1 MGNIQHNIYQNLTV
15 KDLANPQTV
24 VRAYKEAESKE
35 LQIMKDH
42 RSKKDKKAKDP
53 TEEDPDNE
61 NDSKMKDGEELLFE
75 CELCTTPFY
84 PSHVPLPR
92 PLQAAIF
99 SSKGKS
105 QEPIENQSQS
115 PQSLRD
121 IKFLCPKC
129 LRSRRPRL
137 ETILS
142 LLVALNKL
150 SVRLPEG
157 EALQCLTER
166 AMAWRD
172 RAQKALNEK
181 DVADA
186 LKTLSEQNKYDSS
199 TAASNNKP
207 NHKKGKSVKKSD
219 NDDDADSSTV
229 LDTSITDSENGL
241 EVDDPN
247 KSADDADHS
256 DKDAESKSPSCLRP
270 PEVKLSNKSLN
281 TLEALMLEG
290 DLLEVSMDET
300 QHIWR
305 VLQATEPRGSK
316 RYPDLDRLEEQL
328 ENDREEKIKAKK
340 KRKLELAEA
349 QKAKNQEN
357 ESNEPKSK
365 KAKEDKSSPRK
376 SHDASNKKQ
385 QTKRKRKNS
394 ESSEQEEE
402 QEDCS
407 ASPKCLR
414 PTGKEVHWVQCDV
427 CELWLHLHCIGLKPE
442 QVSED
447 EDFICKTCKPNR
459 QNQRKK
465 KAND

>member
-1 MGNIQHNIYQNLTV
+1 M
-15 KDLANPQTV
+15 
-24 VRAYKEAESKE
+24 
-35 LQIMKDH
+35 
-42 RSKKDKKAKDP
+42 
-53 TEEDPDNE
+53 
-61 NDSKMKDGEELLFE
+61 
-75 CELCTTPFY
+75 
-84 PSHVPLPR
+84 
-92 PLQAAIF
+92 
-99 SSKGKS
+99 SSKGPS
-105 QEPIENQSQS
+105 NHQSGDSGDQGTNLQNQA

-150 SVRLPEG
+150 TVRLPEG

-172 RAQKALNEK
+172 RAQKALNES
-181 DVADA
+181 DVSNA
-186 LKTLSEQNKYDSS
+186 LKKLSEQNKHDS
-199 TAASNNKP
+199 TAANNSKSN
-207 NHKKGKSVKKSD
+207 KKGKLAKKPE
-219 NDDDADSSTV
+219 NGDDSEGASSAHE
-229 LDTSITDSENGL
+229 TSMTDSENGL
-241 EVDDPN
+241 DAEALN
-247 KSADDADHS
+247 KSSEDTPA
-256 DKDAESKSPSCLRP
+256 KEKESEAKAFRP
-270 PEVKLSNKSLN
+270 PEVKLSQKSLS
-281 TLEALMLEG
+281 TLEILMLEG

-305 VLQATEPRGSK
+305 VLQATEPRRSK
-316 RYPDLDRLEEQL
+316 RYPDLNRLEEQL
-328 ENDREEKIKAKK
+328 ENVREEKIKAKK
-340 KRKLELAEA
+340 KRKLEIAEA

-376 SHDASNKKQ
+376 SHDGSNKKQ

-414 PTGKEVHWVQCDV
+414 PTGKEVNYDV
-427 CELWLHLHCIGLKPE
+427 
-442 QVSED
+442 VMS
-447 EDFICKTCKPNR
+447 NR
-459 QNQRKK
+459 
-465 KAND
+465 

>member
-1 MGNIQHNIYQNLTV
+1 M
-15 KDLANPQTV
+15 
-24 VRAYKEAESKE
+24 
-35 LQIMKDH
+35 
-42 RSKKDKKAKDP
+42 
-53 TEEDPDNE
+53 
-61 NDSKMKDGEELLFE
+61 GEENEDIDKVKEEEGGNGILFE
-75 CELCTTPFY
+75 CELCNRSFY
-84 PSHVPLPR
+84 PSHVPLPK
-92 PLQAAIF
+92 PWQAAM
-99 SSKGKS
+99 SSKGPS
-105 QEPIENQSQS
+105 NHQSGDSGDQGTNLQNQA

-219 NDDDADSSTV
+219 NDDDVDSSTV

-241 EVDDPN
+241 EVDNPD

-256 DKDAESKSPSCLRP
+256 DKDVESKSPSCIRP
-270 PEVKLSNKSLN
+270 PEVKLSTKSLN

-305 VLQATEPRGSK
+305 VLQATEPRRSK

-328 ENDREEKIKAKK
+328 GNVREEKIKAK
-340 KRKLELAEA
+340 
-349 QKAKNQEN
+349 
-357 ESNEPKSK
+357 
-365 KAKEDKSSPRK
+365 
-376 SHDASNKKQ
+376 
-385 QTKRKRKNS
+385 
-394 ESSEQEEE
+394 
-402 QEDCS
+402 
-407 ASPKCLR
+407 
-414 PTGKEVHWVQCDV
+414 
-427 CELWLHLHCIGLKPE
+427 
-442 QVSED
+442 
-447 EDFICKTCKPNR
+447 
-459 QNQRKK
+459 
-465 KAND
+465 

>member
-1 MGNIQHNIYQNLTV
+1 
-15 KDLANPQTV
+15 
-24 VRAYKEAESKE
+24 
-35 LQIMKDH
+35 MKDH

-53 TEEDPDNE
+53 TEENADNT
-61 NDSKMKDGEELLFE
+61 NDSKMKDGEEILFE

-92 PLQAAIF
+92 PLQAAIS

-219 NDDDADSSTV
+219 NDDDAESSTV

-241 EVDDPN
+241 EVDNPN

-305 VLQATEPRGSK
+305 VLQATEPRRSK

-340 KRKLELAEA
+340 KRKLELADA
-349 QKAKNQEN
+349 QNARNQEAKA
-357 ESNEPKSK
+357 NEPKSK
-365 KAKEDKSSPRK
+365 KARQDTASPRK
-376 SHDASNKKQ
+376 NNDSSSNKKQ
-385 QTKRKRKNS
+385 QNKRKRKVS
-394 ESSEQEEE
+394 ENSEQEEE
-402 QEDCS
+402 QEEQEDCS
-407 ASPKCLR
+407 AKKCQR
-414 PTGKEVHWVQCDV
+414 PTGKEV
-427 CELWLHLHCIGLKPE
+427 IN
-442 QVSED
+442 
-447 EDFICKTCKPNR
+447 I
-459 QNQRKK
+459 
-465 KAND
+465 